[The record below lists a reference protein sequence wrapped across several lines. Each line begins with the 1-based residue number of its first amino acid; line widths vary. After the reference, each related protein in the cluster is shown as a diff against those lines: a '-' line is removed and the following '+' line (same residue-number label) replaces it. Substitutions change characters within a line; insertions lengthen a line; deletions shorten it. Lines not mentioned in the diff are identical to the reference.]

1 MSENVVRKISEMHK
15 SIFNYLKET
24 NSDYETS
31 FKKRDLQAIKKSL
44 EFFRRW
50 SSLINK
56 IHSYAEMSSEYDSSL
71 KLILEFLF
79 QTKSY
84 ETRKEEVPEM
94 LRKTRD
100 DFISVSFI
108 NSETEK
114 FDTQRDT
121 FYEKI
126 SFDLDI
132 LFQVKCLEA
141 YQLKID
147 LSSIKESCSNSLQKK
162 IKNILCETKRL
173 VEKLTKEEPFYGI
186 EPSKLNTFYSNLIS
200 IKKNIKISYIVR

>member
-50 SSLINK
+50 SGLINK

-84 ETRKEEVPEM
+84 ETRKEEVTEM

-147 LSSIKESCSNSLQKK
+147 LSSIEESCSNSLQKK

-173 VEKLTKEEPFYGI
+173 VEKLIKEEPFYGI

>member
-1 MSENVVRKISEMHK
+1 
-15 SIFNYLKET
+15 
-24 NSDYETS
+24 
-31 FKKRDLQAIKKSL
+31 
-44 EFFRRW
+44 
-50 SSLINK
+50 
-56 IHSYAEMSSEYDSSL
+56 
-71 KLILEFLF
+71 
-79 QTKSY
+79 
-84 ETRKEEVPEM
+84 M